1 MEIDEKL
8 QASFRVLELETGAT
22 LEEAK
27 RARRQLA
34 KVWHPDRFPED
45 RVLQEKGRQ
54 KLTEIHRA
62 FKAIENF
69 YLGREDPDEQARRK
83 PLPKKFWTR
92 GRAIGA
98 SAGFVLGLL
107 FAADVLLRFQEAR
120 RSSGAPVVAENL
132 ARGVSSGEIVFAE
145 PAQEPPTAVAPV
157 ETPAAKLPAPPERKV
172 VVSPPAP
179 PPMVVEPQP
188 AARTSEDE
196 IIKQIW
202 DRAREKARIE
212 AAARAAELE
221 QERLAASKVTEGKR
235 AEGRIL
241 RPKAVSQPPPVF
253 PKEMEKRGVPHG
265 WAIVGFTVEVDGRV
279 SSATAVRSSNPEF
292 GRAAVEGVR
301 KWQFEPA
308 ARDGRKPALRLEV
321 PIMFSAYASDSDKNG
336 ASRMFGRTTTTTPK
350 LRGDMR
356 PIYPPSMRMA
366 GVEGTV
372 TVGFVVKKDGSV
384 VEAKVAKV
392 TVEPALQGARLREA
406 QLEFG
411 AAALSAVTQWRFYP
425 GLNYGEPVDTQ
436 MQVPVVFNLEGK
448 RP

>member
-1 MEIDEKL
+1 MGEKL
-8 QASFRVLELETGAT
+8 QASFRVLELEPGAS
-22 LEEAK
+22 LEDAK

-54 KLTEIHRA
+54 KLTEINRA
-62 FKAIENF
+62 YKVIEDF
-69 YLGREDPDEQARRK
+69 YLGREDPDEQSRRR
-83 PLPKKFWTR
+83 PPPRKFWSR
-92 GRAIGA
+92 GRVIGA
-98 SAGFVLGLL
+98 FAGLVLGLL
-107 FAADVLLRFQEAR
+107 FAADVWLRFQEAR
-120 RSSGAPVVAENL
+120 RASAPPVVAEN
-132 ARGVSSGEIVFAE
+132 RVGGVTSGEIIFAE
-145 PAQEPPTAVAPV
+145 PPREPP
-157 ETPAAKLPAPPERKV
+157 PAAVPAEKPLPKPTPSPERSIAV
-172 VVSPPAP
+172 GPLPSPPKAA
-179 PPMVVEPQP
+179 EPQLP
-188 AARTSEDE
+188 ARTSDEE
-196 IIKQIW
+196 IIKEIW
-202 DRAREKARIE
+202 DRAREKARVE

-221 QERLAASKVTEGKR
+221 QERLAASNPTGGGVRDGVV
-235 AEGRIL
+235 L

-253 PKEMEKRGVPHG
+253 PREMESRGVPHG
-265 WAIVGFTVEVDGRV
+265 WAIVGFTVELDGRV

-350 LRGDMR
+350 LRADMR
-356 PIYPPSMRMA
+356 PIYPTSMRMA

-384 VEAKVAKV
+384 VEAKVTKV
-392 TVEPALQGARLREA
+392 TVEPALKGDRLREA

-436 MQVPVVFNLEGK
+436 MQVPVVFNLKGK
-448 RP
+448 RE